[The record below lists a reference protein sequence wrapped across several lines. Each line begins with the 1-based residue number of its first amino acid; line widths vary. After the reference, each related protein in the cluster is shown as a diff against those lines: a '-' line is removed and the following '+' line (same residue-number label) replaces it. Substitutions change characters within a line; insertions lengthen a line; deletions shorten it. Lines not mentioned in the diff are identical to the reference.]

1 MERHWVV
8 FSFRLTNSPHWCLVV
23 LLFQKY
29 FGDEFYE
36 EEELEKPQFEDD
48 DDEFDE
54 DGTAN
59 LVYSF

>member
-1 MERHWVV
+1 
-8 FSFRLTNSPHWCLVV
+8 
-23 LLFQKY
+23 LFQKY

-59 LVYSF
+59 LAYSF